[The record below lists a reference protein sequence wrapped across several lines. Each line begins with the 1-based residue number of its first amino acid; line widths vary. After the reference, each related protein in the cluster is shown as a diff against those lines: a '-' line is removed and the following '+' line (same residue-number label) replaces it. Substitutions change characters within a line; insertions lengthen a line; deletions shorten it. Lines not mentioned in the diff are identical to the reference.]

1 MQRMKRKIAVVIA
14 TGLVAAAASVSAWDE
29 SDFPP
34 RPVAA
39 YGFALAGAEPSTV
52 IGEPRSYTFAKGDTL
67 YDVAR
72 HLGLGINEVTGALP
86 DVDVWLPPE
95 GETLSFPTWWVLPE
109 SAYEGVVVNI
119 PEMRLYYFPPRK
131 KGALRTAVTYPVGLG
146 RDEWRTPTGK
156 FKVTEKT
163 VNPKWV
169 VPESIREE
177 HIRER
182 GDARRMI
189 PGGAPDN
196 PLGRYRIRLSLPLY
210 GIHGTNIPWGVGM
223 EVSHGCIRLYP
234 EDIERLFTVV
244 PVGVPGEIVYEPVKI
259 GTRDGDVFAEV
270 HPDIYDTG
278 FDYLAAARERLHAKA
293 WDNAVDLGLFLDA
306 LTEKSGTPTRIS
318 VGRPLRHRAQSPTT
332 EAERQAV
339 RVSPRS

>member
-1 MQRMKRKIAVVIA
+1 MQRMKRRIAVVIA
-14 TGLVAAAASVSAWDE
+14 AGLLSTAASSSAWDE

-39 YGFALAGAEPSTV
+39 YGFMLEGPEASTV
-52 IGEPRSYTFAKGDTL
+52 VGEPRSYTFAKGDTL

-72 HLGLGINEVTGALP
+72 HLGLGINEVSGALP
-86 DVDVWLPPE
+86 EVDVWLPPE
-95 GETLSFPTWWVLPE
+95 GETMAFPTWWVLPQ
-109 SAYEGVVVNI
+109 STYEGVVVNI

-131 KGALRTAVTYPVGLG
+131 KGGLHTVITYPVGLG

-182 GDARRMI
+182 GDPRRMI

-196 PLGRYRIRLSLPLY
+196 PLGRFRIRLSLPLY

-234 EDIERLFTVV
+234 EDIERLFPVV
-244 PVGVPGEIVYEPVKI
+244 PVGVAGEIIYEPVKL
-259 GTRDGDVFAEV
+259 GTRDGDVFVEV

-278 FDYLAAARERLHAKA
+278 FDYLAVARERLHAKGWESA
-293 WDNAVDLGLFLDA
+293 IDMGLLLDA
-306 LTEKSGTPTRIS
+306 LTQKSGTPSRIS
-318 VGRPLRHRAQSPTT
+318 VGQPLRRLHSPAT
-332 EAERQAV
+332 EAERQPV